1 MKKTL
6 LASTALV
13 GAGLLAA
20 PASAGTVGAKDGM
33 NVSLSGLAWF
43 TTTIYD
49 EDLSVNKGR
58 GYKFSMNEAEIH
70 IKASNT
76 ADNGIG
82 YGLTVELNA
91 GSNDGTAADEV
102 FVHIDS
108 DQWGRLELGDQD
120 DASDRMMMGSW
131 QANKG
136 TGGPYG
142 GLGTQSMFSSRA
154 SAPLSNANWQVATT
168 SDATKATYFSP
179 RFAGFQVGASLTP
192 DSGQSAGAA
201 GQDAD
206 NDGDLE
212 NVISYGVNYV
222 GKFDEIGVGLSF
234 VGQSGDAESATGND
248 EAEEDVSIWSVGT
261 KLDFAGF
268 TLGAHYTDGGES
280 GVTTVNANN
289 GAEQGSVWGVGL
301 GYQAGPWGVSAWYT
315 DYSADNATTS
325 PAGALE
331 TELTRIGFGVGYA
344 VAPGWKMTADVEIF
358 SHDNI
363 SNGAGVGTTTDND
376 GRGFMLNN
384 RFSF

>member
-13 GAGLLAA
+13 GAALLAA
-20 PASAGTVGAKDGM
+20 PASAGNVGAKDGM
-33 NVSLSGLAWF
+33 NVSLSGLTWF

-49 EDLSVNKGR
+49 EDISANKGR
-58 GYKFSMNEAEIH
+58 GYKFSVNEAEVH

-76 ADNGIG
+76 ADNGIS
-82 YGLTVELNA
+82 YGLTIELNA

-108 DQWGRLELGDQD
+108 DEWGRLELGDQD
-120 DASDRMMMGSW
+120 DAADRMAMGSW

-154 SAPLSNANWQVATT
+154 SAPLSNANWQVTTT

-179 RFAGFQVGASLTP
+179 RFGGFQVGASLTP
-192 DSGQSAGAA
+192 DSGQAAGAA

-206 NDGDLE
+206 NDGNIE
-212 NVISYGVNYV
+212 NIFSYGVNYS

-234 VGQSGDAESATGND
+234 VGQSGDGESAIGAD
-248 EAEEDVSIWSVGT
+248 EAEEDLAIWSVGT

-280 GVTTVNANN
+280 GVTAANARN

-315 DYSADNATTS
+315 DYSADNANTS
-325 PAGALE
+325 PAGATE
-331 TELTRIGFGVGYA
+331 TELTRIGFGLGYA

-363 SNGAGVGTTTDND
+363 SDGAGVGTTTDND

-384 RFSF
+384 QFSF